1 MQFVV
6 GTEHGVRRGEWHD
19 DQWRHH
25 VLRLDSGGQER
36 LSQWRETQRKRE
48 HEQAMT
54 AQA

>member
-1 MQFVV
+1 MTTS
-6 GTEHGVRRGEWHD
+6 GDTTSSGW
-19 DQWRHH
+19 
-25 VLRLDSGGQER
+25 DSGGQER